1 MTNSLIEQLEDK
13 IIRAEGGDYRA
24 GLCDALTIVR
34 QHESNPESLEV
45 GDIVTIASPKRGWR
59 KWLAR
64 LTKRHATS
72 VVSYNVEQVRVI
84 HHE

>member
-1 MTNSLIEQLEDK
+1 MTKSLIEQLEDK
-13 IIRAEGGDYRA
+13 IIRAESGDYRA

-59 KWLAR
+59 KWLAL
-64 LTKRHATS
+64 LTKQPANAI
-72 VVSYNVEQVRVI
+72 VSYNVEQVRVV